1 MIEALWENHRSHGY
15 IWIVILKLCPLLT
28 CSKFSTCKDAVF
40 TERPTEHEAT
50 VWAPTNGGRH
60 DLSAGSIMNPLT
72 NQLCFPL
79 STVINL
85 GCWVFSHYSWDMS
98 PLSRFNMFLPRRNVQ
113 RLPGRMLPH
122 RESSTPA
129 DGKMISHQG
138 HHGMWKML
146 TQYATV
152 FRSGETWWPGIQ
164 HRWKNCNFPSGKA
177 VLQDLQA
184 WNTIFSRLRPFSP
197 WYLYV
202 SISDLQVLRLR
213 RQVSTTGAR
222 QAMMGK
228 QPDRKASFS
237 CHNLISDIFQSQSTI
252 NQLNGR
258 SWNLKTFRLSLVRS
272 PATTPQ
278 VALPLQT
285 RSAMPTY
292 PGAQY
297 QPQPDAFG
305 RPILDLS
312 RNIHWHPIISSPPKS
327 IKSGSV
333 QSLSILLKLVTH
345 KSTGMIV
352 ENQRT

>member
-272 PATTPQ
+272 PQP
-278 VALPLQT
+278 PLHRWRCHCRRVLRCQHIREHNT
-285 RSAMPTY
+285 SLSRTHSD
-292 PGAQY
+292 AQY
-297 QPQPDAFG
+297 WTCHEIYIDIPSYQARKSQLNLGAFNHC
-305 RPILDLS
+305 PFCWS
-312 RNIHWHPIISSPPKS
+312 
-327 IKSGSV
+327 
-333 QSLSILLKLVTH
+333 
-345 KSTGMIV
+345 
-352 ENQRT
+352 

>member
-1 MIEALWENHRSHGY
+1 MIEAQWENHRSHGY

-98 PLSRFNMFLPRRNVQ
+98 PLSLFNMFLPRRNVQ

-129 DGKMISHQG
+129 DGKMINHQG

-152 FRSGETWWPGIQ
+152 FKSGETWWPGIQ
-164 HRWKNCNFPSGKA
+164 HRWKIAIFPPEKPYSKISK
-177 VLQDLQA
+177 LETQ
-184 WNTIFSRLRPFSP
+184 FSP
-197 WYLYV
+197 WYPSTSNLH
-202 SISDLQVLRLR
+202 LQGRRLR

-252 NQLNGR
+252 NWMGEHGILKHFAYLSWGPQPPLHRWRCHCRRVLRCQHIREHNTSLSRTHPDAQYWTCHEIYIDIPSYQARKSQLN
-258 SWNLKTFRLSLVRS
+258 L
-272 PATTPQ
+272 
-278 VALPLQT
+278 
-285 RSAMPTY
+285 
-292 PGAQY
+292 GAFNHC
-297 QPQPDAFG
+297 PFCW
-305 RPILDLS
+305 S
-312 RNIHWHPIISSPPKS
+312 
-327 IKSGSV
+327 
-333 QSLSILLKLVTH
+333 
-345 KSTGMIV
+345 
-352 ENQRT
+352 